1 VKTTKNEESLENTTS
16 VRLVAPPSSQQQQS
30 IATKTLNTNM
40 IFDRDFKHREMNKT
54 MRIAKKSNDHH

>member
-40 IFDRDFKHREMNKT
+40 IFDRDFKPREMNKT